1 MPTLV
6 LPARGHRRGVAEG
19 YAPHHGTAVV
29 AEGVHTGL
37 GDVRLQVAP
46 RPPLPQP
53 PLPQPP
59 LPEPGDF
66 PDVGAYPALEFHSE
80 RFTHRG
86 GSRWAVTGALTLHGV
101 SRTVTLDTR

>member
-1 MPTLV
+1 MPTLA

-19 YAPHHGTAVV
+19 YAPHHGNAVV

-46 RPPLPQP
+46 R
-53 PLPQPP
+53 PP

-101 SRTVTLDTR
+101 SRTVTLGTR

>member
-1 MPTLV
+1 M
-6 LPARGHRRGVAEG
+6 
-19 YAPHHGTAVV
+19 PHHGTAVV

-46 RPPLPQP
+46 QP
-53 PLPQPP
+53 R

-66 PDVGAYPALEFHSE
+66 LDVGACPTLEFHSE

-86 GSRWAVTGALTLHGV
+86 GSRWAVTGAPTLHGV
-101 SRTVTLDTR
+101 SRTVTLGAR